1 MTETQ
6 VLARLV
12 EQSLVVTRR
21 GPLLRWVSEMG
32 VKRFGGKMMVERSR
46 VQSQN
51 TEDLV
56 LV

>member
-1 MTETQ
+1 MEFPEIFGDLWM
-6 VLARLV
+6 VI
-12 EQSLVVTRR
+12 
-21 GPLLRWVSEMG
+21 WVSEMG